1 MASINSHCD
10 CAAWTGW
17 LDVMSSHVSSCRLS
31 ISLKRP
37 GHSPLTSATNKAFY
51 HSEPPLTGCFLPF
64 LRLLSVNLRNIRVSK
79 SQQISNFW
87 NTNVAHT
94 NNHATLKVTEIT
106 SLRLDFFKHQL
117 SFIVWKG
124 LVLILFLFVSMSVFF
139 FKIRDL
145 VVLQEVIECVQEW
158 EGALVVVVRELGS
171 ELYRRTI
178 LGINGPFFCTSSI
191 NRGEN
196 KPSGARELANVIYIY
211 IYISTAWKDGSLIAH
226 HRGQWSGLYLF
237 TLKASAKSWMHH

>member
-124 LVLILFLFVSMSVFF
+124 LVLILFLFVSMSVVFF
-139 FKIRDL
+139 LRY
-145 VVLQEVIECVQEW
+145 VIWLCCRKSLSVCRN
-158 EGALVVVVRELGS
+158 GRGLLLLLLGS
-171 ELYRRTI
+171 W
-178 LGINGPFFCTSSI
+178 GVSCT
-191 NRGEN
+191 G
-196 KPSGARELANVIYIY
+196 
-211 IYISTAWKDGSLIAH
+211 
-226 HRGQWSGLYLF
+226 GQSSGLTARF
-237 TLKASAKSWMHH
+237 SVPPQ